1 MKRLEIENKNVFIY
15 APITISKKIPIVYFN
30 SYDEDGE
37 DIYNKVKSVCNT
49 DFILVSITG
58 IDWNREMSPWYMDRL
73 FSKEED
79 YKGEADVYLKEL
91 ENIIIPKVESLFPNM
106 ISERILVG
114 YSLAGLFAFYSLFHI
129 SLFSRIVCCS
139 GSFWYPNFVEY
150 VKDKSFKN
158 IESIY
163 LSLGDREKNSKNTL
177 MSTVYDK
184 TVEIKKYLDQENVL
198 NVFELNEGGH
208 FRDVN
213 ERIVKGIIW
222 SLGRI
227 GE

>member
-1 MKRLEIENKNVFIY
+1 MKELQIGNKKVIIY
-15 APITISKKIPIVYFN
+15 APLTISQKIPIVYFN

-37 DIYNKVKSVCNT
+37 DIYNKIKSVCT
-49 DFILVSITG
+49 ADFLFVSISH

-73 FSKEED
+73 FPKEED
-79 YKGEADVYLKEL
+79 YMGEADRYLKEL
-91 ENIIIPKVESLFPNM
+91 ENIIIPEVESLFSNM

-114 YSLAGLFAFYSLFHI
+114 YSLAGLFAFYSLFHT

-150 VKDKSFKN
+150 VKNHSMN
-158 IESIY
+158 TLQSIY
-163 LSLGDREKNSKNTL
+163 LSLGDKEKNSKNTL

-184 TVEIKKYLDQENVL
+184 TIEIKEYLDEKNIL
-198 NVFELNEGGH
+198 NTFELNEGGH

-222 SLGRI
+222 SLNKI